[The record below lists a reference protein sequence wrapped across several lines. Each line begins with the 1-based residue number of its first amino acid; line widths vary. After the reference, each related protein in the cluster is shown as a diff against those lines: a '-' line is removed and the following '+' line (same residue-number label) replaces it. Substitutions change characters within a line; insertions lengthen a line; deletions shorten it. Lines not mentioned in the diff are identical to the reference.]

1 MDGQS
6 SRHFSLFYHV
16 ITTDLSDC
24 EAVMLQYYGKKCI
37 VANVFGGW
45 QADIFIF
52 VMWLPQ
58 TGTLV
63 VWKADGRGRPGQP
76 VGQQKL
82 DEPLTQIVLIP
93 PPAVDP
99 A

>member
-52 VMWLPQ
+52 VM
-58 TGTLV
+58 
-63 VWKADGRGRPGQP
+63 
-76 VGQQKL
+76 
-82 DEPLTQIVLIP
+82 
-93 PPAVDP
+93 
-99 A
+99 

>member
-1 MDGQS
+1 M
-6 SRHFSLFYHV
+6 
-16 ITTDLSDC
+16 
-24 EAVMLQYYGKKCI
+24 YGCCYLVYSINKL
-37 VANVFGGW
+37 VVW
-45 QADIFIF
+45 QASNASLVVCFLQSGI
-52 VMWLPQ
+52 
-58 TGTLV
+58 LV

-82 DEPLTQIVLIP
+82 DEQLTQIILIP